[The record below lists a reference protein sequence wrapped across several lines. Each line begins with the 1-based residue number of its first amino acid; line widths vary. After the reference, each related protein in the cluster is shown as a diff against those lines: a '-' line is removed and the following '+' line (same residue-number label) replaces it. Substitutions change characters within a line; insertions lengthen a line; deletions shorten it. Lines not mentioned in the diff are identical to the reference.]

1 MFRALAT
8 HTVLPAFLPIASPVV
23 MGKTDALREPAPE
36 EVAGSSGRP
45 AAGPW
50 LYPADLCICV

>member
-1 MFRALAT
+1 MFRAPAT
-8 HTVLPAFLPIASPVV
+8 HTVLSVFFPIASPVV

-36 EVAGSSGRP
+36 EVAGSTGQP
-45 AAGPW
+45 ATGPR